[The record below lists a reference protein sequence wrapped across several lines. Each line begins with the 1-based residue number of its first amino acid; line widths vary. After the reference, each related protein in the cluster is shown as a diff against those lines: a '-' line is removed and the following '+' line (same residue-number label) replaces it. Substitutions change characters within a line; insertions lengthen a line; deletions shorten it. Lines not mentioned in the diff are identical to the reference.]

1 MTSLSIAEFRAR
13 FPLVASKTYLNNCS
27 QGVLSRDVEDA
38 MAAYMRS
45 WNDEGSPWETWV
57 GVVEQLRASFAR
69 MIGAS
74 PDEVAVMP
82 SASAGINAIASAL
95 AYDGSRN
102 RIVAGEFEFP
112 TMGQIWVAQ
121 ERRGARVAWAAA
133 ERDELPV
140 SSFAGAIDE
149 RTLLVAC
156 TRVCYRNGFRT
167 DVPAVSRLCRERG
180 AYMFL
185 DDYQF
190 TGSGRTNVREL
201 DVDFMVTGCL
211 KYLLGPSGIAFLYVR
226 RELIERLE
234 PTITGWFGRINPFEF
249 RADKLDWAPSARRF
263 ECGTPPVPNA
273 YGALAGIE
281 LLRRLGLEAVERHV
295 ADLAGRAIR
304 RAHEAGYT
312 VLTSTDVQKRGP
324 LVVLRSTN
332 AQELVSRLLQRGVV
346 TSARGSGVRMAFH
359 AYNTTEDVDRAFE
372 ALMAEEG
379 LLERVVETA

>member
-1 MTSLSIAEFRAR
+1 MTPLSVAEFRAR
-13 FPLVASKTYLNNCS
+13 FPLVARKTYLNSCS
-27 QGVLSRDVEDA
+27 QGVLSQDVEDA
-38 MAAYMRS
+38 MAAYVRS
-45 WNDEGSPWETWV
+45 WNEEGSPWEAWV
-57 GVVEQLRASFAR
+57 GVVEQLRASFAA

-95 AYDGSRN
+95 SYGSGRD
-102 RIVAGEFEFP
+102 RVVAGEFEFP

-121 ERRGARVAWAAA
+121 ERRGAHVVWAKADG
-133 ERDELPV
+133 DELPV
-140 SSFAGAIDE
+140 SSYEDAIDG

-156 TRVCYRNGFRT
+156 TRVCYRNGYRS
-167 DVPAVSRLCRERG
+167 DVAAVSRLCRERG

-211 KYLLGPSGIAFLYVR
+211 KYLLGPAGIAFLYVR
-226 RELIERLE
+226 RELVEQLE
-234 PTITGWFGRINPFEF
+234 PTITGWFGRVNPFEF
-249 RADKLDWAPSARRF
+249 RADRLDRSPSARRF
-263 ECGTPPVPNA
+263 ESGTPPVPNA

-281 LLRRLGLEAVERHV
+281 LLQRLGLETAERHI
-295 ADLAGRAIR
+295 AGLTGLAIR
-304 RAHEAGYT
+304 RAQEAGYA
-312 VLTSTDVQKRGP
+312 VLTSEDARKRGA
-324 LVVLRSTN
+324 LVVLRSRN
-332 AQELVSRLLQRGVV
+332 AQDLVTRLLKRGVI

-359 AYNTTEDVDRAFE
+359 AYNTADDVACLFE
-372 ALMAEEG
+372 ALAAEEA